1 MALRETTRVAVFFK
15 RCNRARATPAAALA
29 DLCALGRGVADMV
42 TFSESRWCGIHLTVE
57 LVRRCLPALQAV
69 INDNQNSATGFDVPP
84 AVAACIV
91 DPAFGQGLAAASPFL
106 SQMCDCTR
114 NLEANAAPLSSFVA
128 AFVLLWLPLDSGR
141 VAGIPAASRS
151 YLRDRP
157 SPRFKRTVDCHV
169 ALAFYLD
176 PFWAPMWGRAGSASL
191 GGGTMVEWRDQ
202 SLDEMAGETDG
213 TLRAEL
219 SREMQSF
226 MRAHRPMMVPKA
238 DECLHPVGYWHLHG
252 SAYPGLQLIAVR
264 LLAACPTSAGGERC
278 FKRVSAVMS
287 KNRSTVSVAKA
298 NKQAQMIYNGGKL
311 ERSGAIVFFV
321 RTKQEKIMRRDM
333 AVGVPQPGAGGAHVG
348 QDLDVYFLD
357 AEGAGEDDLLLPDLE
372 AGEVEAVVDALFA
385 FVPLNTDYEL

>member
-57 LVRRCLPALQAV
+57 LVRRCLAALQAV
-69 INDNQNSATGFDVPP
+69 INEHQKSATGFDVPP

-114 NLEANAAPLSSFVA
+114 ILEANAAPLSSFVA
-128 AFVLLWLPLDSGR
+128 AFVLLWLLLDSGR
-141 VAGIPAASRS
+141 VAGIPAVSRS

-157 SPRFKRTVDCHV
+157 SPRFKRTVDCHI

-176 PFWAPMWGRAGSASL
+176 PFWAPMWGRAGSVSL
-191 GGGTMVEWRDQ
+191 GGKTMVEWRDQ
-202 SLDEMAGETDG
+202 LLDEMTGATDG

-219 SREMQSF
+219 SRKMQSF

-298 NKQAQMIYNGGKL
+298 NKHAQMIYNGGKL
-311 ERSGAIVFFV
+311 EHSGAIVSFV
-321 RTKQEKIMRRDM
+321 RTKQEKNMRREM

-348 QDLDVYFLD
+348 QDLNVYFLD
-357 AEGAGEDDLLLPDLE
+357 AEGAGEDDPLLPELE
-372 AGEVEAVVDALFA
+372 AGEVGTVVDALFA
-385 FVPLNTDYEL
+385 VVPLDTDYEL